1 MIGKSISKKAARVC
15 ATTSVVVLLAT
26 YSALSFVQHQKNPLD
41 RTIPTWGQLWE
52 GMVFLC
58 EQPSSS
64 DTDESDL
71 LAAALAGA
79 GIQEEQR
86 ADRQKGFLEGRI
98 LWEASKA
105 TLGRLAGGLSTG
117 ILGGVFM
124 GVLMGCFLKVDA
136 SVSPIMYFASRIIP
150 TAAMPIFFK
159 LAGIDM
165 EMYVAM
171 ITFGS
176 MPIVT
181 LTVSSYVQEF
191 PPELRFKAYTL
202 GADNLEVITTAI
214 FPYVLPKV
222 LDLSIL
228 MIGPAL
234 VYLIAAEQIVAGEGF
249 GYRIRVLTKA
259 TRFEAVYPLIVIL
272 TAYAGIITFAL
283 KRVQRLLCPW
293 YNLRTR

>member
-1 MIGKSISKKAARVC
+1 MIGKRISKKTCFVC
-15 ATTSVVVLLAT
+15 SFLSVSVLLVAYT
-26 YSALSFVQHQKNPLD
+26 YLSHAQHKKNPDD
-41 RTIPTWGQLWE
+41 RTIPTWGQLRE
-52 GMVFLC
+52 GVVFLC
-58 EQPSSS
+58 EKPNSEES
-64 DTDESDL
+64 DTSGL
-71 LAAALAGA
+71 LAAALSGTDME
-79 GIQEEQR
+79 GEL
-86 ADRQKGFLEGRI
+86 DRKKEGFLANRI

-105 TLGRLAGGLSTG
+105 TLGRLFAGLSAGLIGG
-117 ILGGVFM
+117 IIV
-124 GVLMGCFLKVDA
+124 GVLMGCFLKIDA

-159 LAGIDM
+159 LAGIEF

-181 LTVSSYVQEF
+181 LTISQYVQEF
-191 PPELRFKAYTL
+191 PDELRHKAYTL
-202 GADNLEVITTAI
+202 GASHAEVITTAI

-222 LDLSIL
+222 IDLAVL

-259 TRFEAVYPLIVIL
+259 TRFEAVYPLIVVL
-272 TAYAGIITFAL
+272 TAYAAAITCAL
-283 KRVQRLLCPW
+283 KLLQRTLCPW
-293 YNLRTR
+293 YKVGRR

>member
-1 MIGKSISKKAARVC
+1 MIGRKISRRAGLVC
-15 ATTSVVVLLAT
+15 AAVSVAVLLAA
-26 YSALSFVQHQKNPLD
+26 YAAISFVQHQRNPND

-58 EQPSSS
+58 EQPRQAES
-64 DTDESDL
+64 DASDL
-71 LAAALAGA
+71 LAAALAGT
-79 GIQEEQR
+79 GMEN
-86 ADRQKGFLEGRI
+86 RQQTRERGFLEGRI

-105 TLGRLAGGLSTG
+105 TLGRLAGGLSLG
-117 ILGGVFM
+117 VIGGVIV
-124 GVLMGCFLKVDA
+124 GVLMGCFLKIDA
-136 SVSPIMYFASRIIP
+136 SVAPAMYFASRIIP

-159 LAGIDM
+159 LAGIEF

-181 LTVSSYVQEF
+181 LTVSGYVQEF
-191 PPELRFKAYTL
+191 PNELRHKAYTL
-202 GADNLEVITTAI
+202 GASNAEVITTAI

-222 LDLSIL
+222 IDLAIL

-272 TAYAGIITFAL
+272 TVYAGAITYGL
-283 KRVQRLLCPW
+283 KLLQRALCPW
-293 YNLRTR
+293 YKLKGR